1 METAFGHIIDELSGY
16 PLQDKELILDILKK
30 RIIEEKR
37 ELLYM
42 DYQEALRDFKA
53 GKTQTGSV
61 DDLFN
66 SLND

>member
-16 PLQDKELILDILKK
+16 PLQDKELILDILRK

-37 ELLYM
+37 ELLYL
-42 DYQEALRDFKA
+42 DYQAAMRDFNQ
-53 GKTQTGSV
+53 GKTKTGSV
-61 DDLFN
+61 SDLFS